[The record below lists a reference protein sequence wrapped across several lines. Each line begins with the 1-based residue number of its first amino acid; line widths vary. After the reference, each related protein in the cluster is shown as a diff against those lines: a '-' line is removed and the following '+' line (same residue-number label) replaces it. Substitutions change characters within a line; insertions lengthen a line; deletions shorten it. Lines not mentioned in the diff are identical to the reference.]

1 MGNLSLFLKK
11 NKKEK
16 KNGYYAATK
25 SLCDDNGKPLEWEI
39 KALTTR
45 ETDAIR
51 EECSKDVPV
60 SGRQGQWRRKIDSTM
75 LCRKLLVAATVFPD
89 MHNAE
94 LQDSYGVKTAE
105 DLVAAMV
112 DNPEEYN
119 NFVEF
124 VQEFSGFE
132 SMDDKIAE
140 AKN

>member
-1 MGNLSLFLKK
+1 
-11 NKKEK
+11 
-16 KNGYYAATK
+16 
-25 SLCDDNGKPLEWEI
+25 
-39 KALTTR
+39 
-45 ETDAIR
+45 
-51 EECSKDVPV
+51 
-60 SGRQGQWRRKIDSTM
+60 M